1 MLLTV
6 SHFNKQ
12 SGCSERQNK
21 TMKNL
26 CLADVSTR
34 NLLRL
39 FLKQR
44 NLRVQTKHE
53 LKLLNFSF
61 NITISHNNLQYGHT
75 CEYTPPHSHNHG
87 HTKHTHTPSL
97 TQSQAHHTHT
107 HTHTHNHIVTSFLRS
122 NAAPLA
128 DYLRNSKNHKILP
141 PSHHAFLSQW
151 ARNGFRFNHRAL
163 PFA

>member
-1 MLLTV
+1 MLSTV

-21 TMKNL
+21 TTKNL
-26 CLADVSTR
+26 WLADVSTR
-34 NLLRL
+34 NLPRL

-44 NLRVQTKHE
+44 NLRVLTKHE
-53 LKLLNFSF
+53 LKLLNVSF

-87 HTKHTHTPSL
+87 HTT
-97 TQSQAHHTHT
+97 HTHT

-141 PSHHAFLSQW
+141 PSHYAFLSQ
-151 ARNGFRFNHRAL
+151 
-163 PFA
+163 